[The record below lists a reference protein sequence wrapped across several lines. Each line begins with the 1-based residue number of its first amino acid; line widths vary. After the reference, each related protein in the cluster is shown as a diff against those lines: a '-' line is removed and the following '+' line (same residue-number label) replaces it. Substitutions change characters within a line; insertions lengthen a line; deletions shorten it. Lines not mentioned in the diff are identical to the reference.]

1 MGQIQ
6 LQDSISTGLGYFL
19 ILIAIVNLTIWA
31 SLPLNEPDEASAADA
46 AERD

>member
-6 LQDSISTGLGYFL
+6 LQDSFSTWLGYFL
-19 ILIAIVNLTIWA
+19 ILIAIVNLIIWV
-31 SLPLNEPDEASAADA
+31 SLPLKEPDETSAADA